1 MSLRGLKSTVRTFS
15 MSQSEEMEWEVGV
28 KSSVD
33 HFIIALHR
41 GLLCR
46 AQGVVAQA
54 RLQYIRYSQ

>member
-1 MSLRGLKSTVRTFS
+1 MSLRGLKSTVRTCS

-33 HFIIALHR
+33 HFITALHR

-46 AQGVVAQA
+46 VLAQA